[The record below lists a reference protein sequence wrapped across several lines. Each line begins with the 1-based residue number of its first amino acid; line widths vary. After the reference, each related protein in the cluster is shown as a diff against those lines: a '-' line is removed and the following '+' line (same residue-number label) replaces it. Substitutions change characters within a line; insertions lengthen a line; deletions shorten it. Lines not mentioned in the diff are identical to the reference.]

1 MTGVNKTAFFK
12 PGELIY
18 KDLPIPTPTD
28 DSIIIK
34 NHLAGINYADTY
46 QLNGGTN
53 LTGSDILGLESAGE
67 VVNVGKNITQYKVG
81 DRVFNMAG
89 STYTNYSTI
98 KSNFFSRVIKLP
110 DYISY
115 EQAIGLGLQA
125 LTAYSLVYKD
135 YTVNK
140 GDVFLVQAAAGGV
153 GLILT
158 QLLVR
163 EGGKVIGAVSS
174 QEKVDLVKT
183 YGAEYA
189 INYSTE
195 NIAER
200 VKEIT
205 NGKGV
210 QVVYDSVGNATFDD
224 SLLSLANFGLL
235 IQYGFASGLIEK
247 VIPRFFMQKSLR
259 IHGAV
264 ATAHSKEGDGFNEW
278 MLQLF
283 EDVHSGAL
291 KPFLSKEYSFDQ
303 ILEAFEDMK
312 GRKTVG
318 KLAFRF

>member
-18 KDLPIPTPTD
+18 KDLPIPSPTD

-34 NHLAGINYADTY
+34 NHLAGINFADIY
-46 QLNGGTN
+46 QLNGGLN
-53 LTGSDILGLESAGE
+53 LTGTDILGLESAGE

-81 DRVFNMAG
+81 DRVLNMAG
-89 STYTNYSTI
+89 STYTNYNTV
-98 KSNFFSRVIKLP
+98 KSDVFSRIIKLP

-158 QLLVR
+158 QLLVK

-174 QEKVDLVKT
+174 QEKVDLVKK

-224 SLLSLANFGLL
+224 SLLSLADFGLL

-247 VIPRFFMQKSLR
+247 VIPHFILPKSLK

-264 ATAHSKEGDGFNEW
+264 VTAHAKEGDGFNEW